1 MSPEQIQQLVRMTE
15 EIEALERS
23 IGEEADAP
31 IPFPVALRAAVEAPA
46 TSEAPAPLPFRR
58 PLQRSRAWSWL
69 AVAAGLGIVA
79 AVAWNAQNGGTKP
92 AVPTPRIIVEKQTP
106 ASSLPETRIARS
118 DVEEPVPSDPEPV
131 VGHVIRHAAYAPVDT
146 TGCEPADAGIAS
158 VVFAIARDV
167 EAGCGDRQH
176 IIQAF
181 TPGPNGRLGRAELL
195 RMGYEA
201 TGFSTPDRL
210 LVVSVSGPVD
220 QLPHTPSEAEALLA
234 CMDLSKS
241 DPETAAIV
249 GELGHDEAKYA
260 AAARACLS
268 DGVLVEAATLMGR

>member
-15 EIEALERS
+15 EIEAMERS

-31 IPFPVALRAAVEAPA
+31 IPFPVALHAAVEAPA

-58 PLQRSRAWSWL
+58 PLRRSRAWSWL
-69 AVAAGLGIVA
+69 AAAASLGIVA
-79 AVAWNAQNGGTKP
+79 AVAWNARSGGSR
-92 AVPTPRIIVEKQTP
+92 PTDPVPRIIVEKPTP
-106 ASSLPETRIARS
+106 APSLPDSRLVRS
-118 DVEEPVPSDPEPV
+118 DVEEPVAVDPEPV
-131 VGHVIRHAAYAPVDT
+131 IGHAIRHAAYTPADS
-146 TGCEPADAGIAS
+146 TGCEPADPSIAS

-181 TPGPNGRLGRAELL
+181 APGPNGRLGRAELL

-201 TGFSTPDRL
+201 TGISTPDRL